1 MILDQWNKDAFKGY
15 AKPLEK
21 LEKAFKKAGR
31 PISFYA
37 FVAPLGIKM
46 VRVIGNRGSQK
57 VFCIEWASPAQAA
70 KIVAAGVRA

>member
-21 LEKAFKKAGR
+21 LEKTFKKAGR
-31 PISFYA
+31 PVTLYA

-46 VRVIGNRGSQK
+46 VRVMGSQK
-57 VFCIEWASPAQAA
+57 VFCIEWAGPAQAA
-70 KIVAAGVRA
+70 KIVAAGAGA